1 MEQKL
6 LGFGWNLVPVD
17 TRKVAAI
24 CIGSP
29 MRQLRLRLVLASD
42 FAQHANGSLANHRPH
57 LAHGF

>member
-29 MRQLRLRLVLASD
+29 MRQLRLRLVLPSD
-42 FAQHANGSLANHRPH
+42 FAQHANGSLANH
-57 LAHGF
+57 